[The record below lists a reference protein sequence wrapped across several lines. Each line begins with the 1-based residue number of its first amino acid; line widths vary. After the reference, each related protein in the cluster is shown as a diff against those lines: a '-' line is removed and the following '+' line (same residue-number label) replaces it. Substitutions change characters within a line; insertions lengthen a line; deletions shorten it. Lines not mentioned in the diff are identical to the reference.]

1 MTTIYSE
8 FIGKEP
14 TLNELHTFVSNN
26 QELFEGI
33 ETNVISRY
41 LEFADKHGG
50 YYYIGG
56 QIKTQPDD
64 RIIIENIE
72 KAKKINENAVITH
85 QMEYFSLIRS
95 KNELVILDKILDI
108 YYEYKLA
115 EYYAPPI
122 PGLNNSGG
130 EGYKKVAETT
140 MVGKKWVEYL
150 QKYV

>member
-41 LEFADKHGG
+41 LEFADKQGG

-85 QMEYFSLIRS
+85 EMEYFSLIRS
-95 KNELVILDKILDI
+95 KNELVNLDKILDI
-108 YYEYKLA
+108 YYQYKLA

-130 EGYKKVAETT
+130 EGYKKVAEKT

>member
-41 LEFADKHGG
+41 LEFADKYGG

-95 KNELVILDKILDI
+95 KNELVNLDKILDI

-140 MVGKKWVEYL
+140 MVGKNWYEYL